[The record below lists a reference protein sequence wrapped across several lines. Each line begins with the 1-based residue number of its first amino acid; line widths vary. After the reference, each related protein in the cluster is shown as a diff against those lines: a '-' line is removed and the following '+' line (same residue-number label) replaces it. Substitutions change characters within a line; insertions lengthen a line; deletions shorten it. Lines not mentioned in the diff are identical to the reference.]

1 MSYNRDMP
9 TGNCQKCIN
18 KFGTLGCCDT
28 ISNEWRYNCDDGM
41 RLFDERKPMTN
52 ADRIRSMTDEELAN
66 FIDRVEMGDFDYSKS
81 VCNLCDGFYD
91 CHDDCLLAWLKEEVS
106 E

>member
-52 ADRIRSMTDEELAN
+52 ADRIRSMSDEELASLFGVWVADCDN
-66 FIDRVEMGDFDYSKS
+66 NDVPCKEYCSYYKSCGDAW
-81 VCNLCDGFYD
+81 
-91 CHDDCLLAWLKEEVS
+91 LAWLKEEVS

>member
-52 ADRIRSMTDEELAN
+52 ADRIRSMSDEELASLFGAWDADCDN
-66 FIDRVEMGDFDYSKS
+66 NDVPCKEYCSYYKSCGDAW
-81 VCNLCDGFYD
+81 
-91 CHDDCLLAWLKEEVS
+91 LAWLKDEVS

>member
-18 KFGTLGCCDT
+18 TFGTLGCCDT

-41 RLFDERKPMTN
+41 RLFDERKPQTN
-52 ADRIRSMTDEELAN
+52 ADRIRAMTDEDLATFLSEATSN
-66 FIDRVEMGDFDYSKS
+66 AIVILGIGSGKRSKS
-81 VCNLCDGFYD
+81 AFDWYG
-91 CHDDCLLAWLKEEVS
+91 WLKAPVEGEP
-106 E
+106 